1 MKKLLA
7 MVLVVVLLLGITV
20 TTLASTERSAKK
32 SALMLSYLMNSMTGD
47 EAYDKFWAGGAYAYV
62 DDDGDVMMFLN
73 ATSLFEVFITLSEEK
88 VIDLLTGT
96 YSLLSGMNEEYGD
109 TELYMTIWDRSE
121 KNILYT
127 ISPMVIVSR
136 QTYKTFPNVYI
147 EL

>member
-7 MVLVVVLLLGITV
+7 MVLVVALLMGITA
-20 TTLASTERSAKK
+20 TTLAVEKSAKK

-47 EAYDKFWAGGAYAYV
+47 EAYDKFWAGEAYAYV

-73 ATSLFEVFITLSEEK
+73 ATSLFEVFITLDESK
-88 VIDLLTGT
+88 VIELLSGT
-96 YSLLSGMNEEYGD
+96 YSLLSGMNEEHGD

-121 KNILYT
+121 ENILYT
-127 ISPMVIVSR
+127 ISPMLIVSL
-136 QTYKTFPNVYI
+136 QTYKTFPNVYV